1 MNSYREPRLLEL
13 TLKTIVVHTLTYF
26 VMGLLAFNLLHYAEA
41 YTSGALAGYMRPTN
55 DRWVMA
61 GPLFQPIRGIVFALA
76 FYPLRSVLFGKKNGW
91 LILWWVLVALG
102 ILSTF
107 GPAPASIEG
116 IIYTQLPFPTWRD
129 YIEIVPQAF
138 LLSGI
143 LFYWVQH
150 PEKKWLTWLL
160 GILFL
165 LCMLF
170 PALGLFFTR
179 AADPAAAVGAHTM
192 LR

>member
-1 MNSYREPRLLEL
+1 METYREPPLLEL
-13 TLKTIVVHTLTYF
+13 TLKTIVAHSLTYF
-26 VMGLLAFNLLHYAEA
+26 VMGALAFSLLDYAGS
-41 YTSGALAGYMRPTN
+41 YITGALAGYMRPTS

-61 GPLFQPIRGIVFALA
+61 GPLFQPIRGIIFALA

-91 LILWWVLVALG
+91 LIMWWTLVALG

-116 IIYTQLPFPTWRD
+116 IIYTQLPFPTWSS
-129 YIEIVPQAF
+129 YAEIVPQAF
-138 LLSGI
+138 LLSGL

-150 PEKKWLTWLL
+150 PEKKWLTWVLGVLFVLL
-160 GILFL
+160 
-165 LCMLF
+165 MLF

-179 AADPAAAVGAHTM
+179 
-192 LR
+192 